1 MNHDTILVER
11 HYIPRHIYNQMYNP
25 MYNPMYNIPNN
36 NLSYVPPYQQTYQP
50 PSATANVFID
60 PFTGVLYQ
68 FPLNPEIV
76 PPTHV
81 PSQVNPNPITVPIIH
96 PTPAEPVTPP
106 TTLPTT
112 LPTPP
117 PTQPP
122 TTPATRSNTVINE
135 MLRNLFNINQ
145 PSARQPT
152 IPIRNANPNISIIR
166 GNTGNNDNAL
176 NILQQTHP
184 ELRNL
189 ISNLIGTNIPFEMQ
203 ITTTNTEDSYN
214 ETLSLETINTNS
226 TVSLY
231 NSTSNQNTVDQ
242 TCSICQNDFENND
255 ILRKL
260 NGCGHG
266 FHLNCID
273 QWLQNHVTCPSCRH
287 NILSS
292 TTTSST
298 PSTNS
303 RNVRNEVSSSSE
315 YSDSDDECECS
326 CNCDSD
332 DHECTDEES
341 SIYTVD
347 DNDDNDDNNDNNE
360 HTTIPKNTPIPPVSE
375 TIQQAQTEPPTP
387 MPIPDTQSE
396 PVVDMPQFVSNIL
409 TRGFGITSNTTAS
422 IDNAWNNLIVTGTPI
437 IREIITNGTSN
448 TTVNATVNDIMHTI
462 SPFANIFN
470 DIINGTSRNN
480 RR

>member
-36 NLSYVPPYQQTYQP
+36 NLSYIQPSQQ
-50 PSATANVFID
+50 PSTTPNLFID
-60 PFTGVLYQ
+60 PLTGVFYQ

-81 PSQVNPNPITVPIIH
+81 PSQVNPNPITVPIVH
-96 PTPAEPVTPP
+96 PTPPEPVTPS
-106 TTLPTT
+106 TTQ
-112 LPTPP
+112 PTPP
-117 PTQPP
+117 PSTTQP
-122 TTPATRSNTVINE
+122 TIPATRSNTVINE

-203 ITTTNTEDSYN
+203 ITTTNTEDSDN

-231 NSTSNQNTVDQ
+231 NSITNQNTVDQ

-315 YSDSDDECECS
+315 YSDSDDDECECS

-332 DHECTDEES
+332 DHECTDE
-341 SIYTVD
+341 D
-347 DNDDNDDNNDNNE
+347 DEDNEN
-360 HTTIPKNTPIPPVSE
+360 TTIPKSTPIPPVSE
-375 TIQQAQTEPPTP
+375 TIQQAQAQTEPPIPTQMPIP
-387 MPIPDTQSE
+387 MPIPEVEQSSE
-396 PVVDMPQFVSNIL
+396 PLVDMPRFVSNIL

-422 IDNAWNNLIVTGTPI
+422 IDNVWNNLIVTGTPI

-448 TTVNATVNDIMHTI
+448 TAVNATVNEIMHTI

-470 DIINGTSRNN
+470 DIINDTSRNN